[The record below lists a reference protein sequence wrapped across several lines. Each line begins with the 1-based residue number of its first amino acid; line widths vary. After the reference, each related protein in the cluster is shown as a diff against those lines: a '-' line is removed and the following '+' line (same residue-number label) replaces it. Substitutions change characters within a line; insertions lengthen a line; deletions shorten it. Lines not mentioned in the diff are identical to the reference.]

1 MCAVSGC
8 IVLLKYH
15 IFWQISLGCWK
26 SIWYVNDSTMMG
38 KWQWPLVNA
47 RTKFISW
54 YNFMPSWNTCFNV
67 LSIWIFWLFVLHSS
81 LFFWW
86 VKSCIYVS
94 LPVTM
99 DSGISFHFSLDGC
112 TCKESGLKMLIFLLF
127 YQTSCGISVPH
138 KQYYVHLWWT
148 TATQWIHLCELMVS
162 KIGACTYIALTSWR
176 AEPTIAVIIIMSQHF
191 MTCCIVIMPSPYT
204 FINWPL
210 ILMGDMRLPKTNWI
224 TLWTLQDHVPHSVA
238 IAHNIFHK

>member
-1 MCAVSGC
+1 VCYQFEFFGC
-8 IVLLKYH
+8 LYWI
-15 IFWQISLGCWK
+15 
-26 SIWYVNDSTMMG
+26 
-38 KWQWPLVNA
+38 PA
-47 RTKFISW
+47 
-54 YNFMPSWNTCFNV
+54 CFV
-67 LSIWIFWLFVLHSS
+67 WG
-81 LFFWW
+81 
-86 VKSCIYVS
+86 VKSWIYVS

-176 AEPTIAVIIIMSQHF
+176 AERNIAVIIIMSQHF
-191 MTCCIVIMPSPYT
+191 MILQHFMTCCSVIMPSPYT
-204 FINWPL
+204 SIKWPL
-210 ILMGDMRLPKTNWI
+210 ILIGDMCLPKTNWI

-238 IAHNIFHK
+238 TAHNVFHK